1 MILDIIRFVV
11 LVFKTG
17 RVSSFTM
24 KRASSITTE
33 RYDAILETA
42 IKLFGAKGYQSVSI
56 GEIAKTAGVSK
67 GLIHYHFGNKE
78 DLLLVLVN
86 SGRAIIEEN
95 ITKISQSDD
104 TARNK
109 ISKALKV
116 YLELA
121 TARLAVAQ
129 MMLIAFVEVP
139 HTQKIR
145 NILMDAYEAT
155 KLEFR
160 ALIDKGLAT
169 GEIKPMDGAVATR
182 FAIGMALE
190 TIKTITLEGP
200 IDTDEAAEE
209 ITTVLFDGIGR

>member
-1 MILDIIRFVV
+1 
-11 LVFKTG
+11 
-17 RVSSFTM
+17 M
-24 KRASSITTE
+24 KRASSITAK

-56 GEIAKTAGVSK
+56 GEISKTAGVSR

-86 SGRAIIEEN
+86 SGRSIIEESL
-95 ITKISQSDD
+95 TEISQSDD

-109 ISKALKV
+109 IRNAVKV
-116 YLELA
+116 YLDLA
-121 TARLAVAQ
+121 SARLAVAQ

-145 NILMDAYEAT
+145 KILMEAFEAT
-155 KLEFR
+155 RLEFR
-160 ALIDKGLAT
+160 ALIDEGLAM
-169 GEIKPMDGAVATR
+169 GEIRPIDGAIATR

-200 IDTDEAAEE
+200 IDTDKAAQE
-209 ITTVLFDGIGR
+209 ITTVLFDGIGS

>member
-1 MILDIIRFVV
+1 
-11 LVFKTG
+11 
-17 RVSSFTM
+17 M
-24 KRASSITTE
+24 KRSSSIPAK

-42 IKLFGAKGYQSVSI
+42 TKLFGAKGYQSVSI
-56 GEIAKTAGVSK
+56 GEIATTAGVSK

-86 SGRAIIEEN
+86 SGRSIIQEN
-95 ITKISQSDD
+95 LNEISHSND

-109 ISKALKV
+109 IRKAIKV

-121 TARLAVAQ
+121 SARLAVAQ
-129 MMLIAFVEVP
+129 MMLLAFFEVP

-145 NILMDAYEAT
+145 KILMEAFEAT

-160 ALIDKGLAT
+160 ALIDEGLAR
-169 GEIKPMDGAVATR
+169 GEIKPIDGAVATR

-200 IDTDEAAEE
+200 VNTDEAAEE
-209 ITTVLFDGIGR
+209 ITTVLFEGIGS